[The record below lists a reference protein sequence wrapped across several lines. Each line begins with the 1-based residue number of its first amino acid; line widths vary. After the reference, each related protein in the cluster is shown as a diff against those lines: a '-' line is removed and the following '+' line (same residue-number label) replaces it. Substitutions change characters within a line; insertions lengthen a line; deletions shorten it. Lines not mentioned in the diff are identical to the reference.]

1 MPSPVAST
9 PTVGRVPVAGEVGLR
24 TLDWAG
30 SGRPFLLVHGLSSNA
45 LLWRGV
51 AEHLSAAGHRV
62 VAVDLRGHGESD
74 SPADGY
80 DTATAA
86 TDLRAVLAR
95 LNLRRPVVAGQ
106 SWGGNVV
113 LRLAESYDDAHAL
126 ACVDGGWLHLGDRFA
141 DWDECWAALAPPLFT
156 GTAPGAVL
164 EMLRSRHPDWAQAQI
179 EATMANL
186 RVRADGTVEPRL
198 SREHHASILRS
209 MWEDRPRERY
219 AAIDVPVLLLP
230 AGDPAGPSRD
240 LVDEAARLLPRAT
253 VRWYAGADHDVH
265 AQYPADVAADL
276 RALA

>member
-9 PTVGRVPVAGEVGLR
+9 PTVGRVPAAGEVGLR

-30 SGRPFLLVHGLSSNA
+30 SGRPFLLV
-45 LLWRGV
+45 
-51 AEHLSAAGHRV
+51 
-62 VAVDLRGHGESD
+62 D
-74 SPADGY
+74 
-80 DTATAA
+80 
-86 TDLRAVLAR
+86 
-95 LNLRRPVVAGQ
+95 LRRPVVAGQ
-106 SWGGNVV
+106 SLGGNVV
-113 LRLAESYDDAHAL
+113 LRLAESYDDVHAL

-141 DWDECWAALAPPLFT
+141 DWDECWAAPAPPLFT
-156 GTAPGAVL
+156 GTAAGAVL

-179 EATMANL
+179 EATMVNL

-230 AGDPAGPSRD
+230 AGDPSGPARD
-240 LVDEAARLLPRAT
+240 LVDQAARLLPRAT